1 MSYLG
6 TRPSNQTP
14 TYRQVYEF
22 TATANQTTFSV
33 PYTVGFVS
41 VFRNGVQLGS
51 ANFTATNGTSVV
63 LTSGCNAG
71 DYVRIESLFTANV
84 QGAIPNTTGAVAT
97 ANIADGAITTA
108 KIANGAVVAADL
120 ADGAVTRAKMGYAGA
135 VLQVVRNGAVFPTTT
150 FSSSSYV
157 DSGAS
162 VTITPSSSNSR
173 IMLLFRSPRQS
184 YSGGAIA
191 YYRFYRNTTG
201 IGNDPQT
208 QNDLSGERYGY
219 SFSMFF
225 IDSPN
230 TTASI
235 TYRIYGRTLSGGNF
249 SWAGDDAY
257 EFIAMEI
264 AG

>member
-108 KIANGAVVAADL
+108 KIANGAVIQADL
-120 ADGAVTRAKMGYAGA
+120 ATGVAGTGPAFSAYTATTQSISGNVFTKVLFPSERFDTNNNFASNTFTPTVAGYYQLNASMYYG
-135 VLQVVRNGAVFPTTT
+135 
-150 FSSSSYV
+150 SSP
-157 DSGAS
+157 SG
-162 VTITPSSSNSR
+162 
-173 IMLLFRSPRQS
+173 Q
-184 YSGGAIA
+184 AIA
-191 YYRFYRNTTG
+191 LIYKNGSPYTEIGRNVA
-201 IGNDPQT
+201 
-208 QNDLSGERYGY
+208 SGQG
-219 SFSMFF
+219 
-225 IDSPN
+225 
-230 TTASI
+230 
-235 TYRIYGRTLSGGNF
+235 TLSGGCVAYANGSTDYFDVYFYSSGNNTLSNGIDSFYVNF
-249 SWAGDDAY
+249 SGSMIRAA
-257 EFIAMEI
+257 
-264 AG
+264 